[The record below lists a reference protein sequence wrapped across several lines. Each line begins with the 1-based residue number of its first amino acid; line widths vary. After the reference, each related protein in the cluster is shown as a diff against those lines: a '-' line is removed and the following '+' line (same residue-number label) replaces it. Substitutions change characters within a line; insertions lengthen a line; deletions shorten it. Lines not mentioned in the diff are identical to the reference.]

1 MKEVSHKITS
11 LLLAIV
17 VLFTTM
23 SFTIDMH
30 YCGDTLIDTAVFS
43 KVHTCG
49 MDMEKPSTTEC
60 SVTKSSCCSD
70 DQITFE
76 GQDEL
81 KLSLDSLTLDQQLFV
96 TSFAYS
102 YLSLFED
109 IRENTSAI
117 KDTSPLLVVKT
128 IYKLDET
135 YLI

>member
-76 GQDEL
+76 GQDII
-81 KLSLDSLTLDQQLFV
+81 Q
-96 TSFAYS
+96 
-102 YLSLFED
+102 
-109 IRENTSAI
+109 
-117 KDTSPLLVVKT
+117 PLQ
-128 IYKLDET
+128 
-135 YLI
+135 